1 MRRNNVC
8 VSRQQDVMA
17 AGDLPMAV
25 TAPEQGQGKP
35 PAQEECTACKLWAQA
50 SSAFLKPPVEKPG
63 AQTVAPVEAVQQ
75 QEAVKLGGV
84 HSVPGH
90 DCMAC
95 RVSGTVVSL
104 ACSAFLTRQLYK
116 TPPPVG
122 AHRVAIMAFA
132 GGFAVMGAL
141 RAAV

>member
-1 MRRNNVC
+1 M
-8 VSRQQDVMA
+8 SGQQDVMA
-17 AGDLPMAV
+17 AGDQPMAV
-25 TAPEQGQGKP
+25 SASEQAQGQGRP

-50 SSAFLKPPVEKPG
+50 SSAFRKPSPEKP
-63 AQTVAPVEAVQQ
+63 ASQVVAEAVAPAEPAEP
-75 QEAVKLGGV
+75 QEAAKLGGV

-116 TPPPVG
+116 SPPPVG